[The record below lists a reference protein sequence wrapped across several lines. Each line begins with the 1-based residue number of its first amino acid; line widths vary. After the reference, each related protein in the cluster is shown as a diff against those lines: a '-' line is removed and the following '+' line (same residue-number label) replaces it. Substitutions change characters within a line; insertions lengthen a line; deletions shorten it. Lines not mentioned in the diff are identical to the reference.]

1 MSLDGLAELE
11 AGRWIKKQVEAETN
25 LKAYLDVLPEGTDF
39 PAIRYEVYVP
49 GDDVRVIDQH
59 IVMTKVMFRVYV
71 TIQGERITQSFIEA
85 VADIHAALHRKR
97 GETSNAR
104 IIACTRNSTYT
115 RTENAGAEVFRHA
128 GGLYELLVQDLS
140 A

>member
-1 MSLDGLAELE
+1 MSMDGLAELE
-11 AGRWIKKQVEAETN
+11 AGRWIKSQVQAESS
-25 LKAYLDVLPEGTDF
+25 LGAYLDVIPEGTDF

-49 GDDVRVIDQH
+49 GVDLRLIDQH
-59 IVMTKVMFRVYV
+59 IVLTKVMFRVYV
-71 TIQGERITQSFIEA
+71 TIQGERITQSFIQA
-85 VADIHAALHRKR
+85 AADIHAALHRQR

-128 GGLYELLVQDLS
+128 GGLYELLVQDLT